1 MIIVTNLKG
10 ESIAINDELIERVEG
25 DREARIILTGGA
37 RYIVAESLDEV
48 VRRSREDR
56 AVVRAA
62 ARQLLD
68 GAAPGDGAA
77 LRLLTAD
84 PADAGDPPGATEGET
99 P

>member
-56 AVVRAA
+56 AVVRAT

-68 GAAPGDGAA
+68 GGATGDGAA

-84 PADAGDPPGATEGET
+84 PAEAPEATEGET

>member
-25 DREARIILTGGA
+25 DREARIILSGGA

-56 AVVRAA
+56 AIVRAT
-62 ARQLLD
+62 ARQLL
-68 GAAPGDGAA
+68 GDGGSTDGTP

-84 PADAGDPPGATEGET
+84 GADPPATEDEA

>member
-68 GAAPGDGAA
+68 GAVPGDGAA

-84 PADAGDPPGATEGET
+84 ASDPPEATEGET